1 MDDTTTISLS
11 VNGSLSNMSTTLSR
25 AIKTHQERVNAA
37 LSRADDS
44 SLSRVE
50 QEGDEGTKAS

>member
-1 MDDTTTISLS
+1 
-11 VNGSLSNMSTTLSR
+11 MSTTLSM
-25 AIKTHQERVNAA
+25 AIKPHQEHVNAA
-37 LSRADDS
+37 LTRADDS